1 MTQLILKKDLPK
13 TKMDALLNFLRVWDI
28 EVELKNEKV
37 LPKVKVEEVTLMSE
51 KSLAIDWLTAEED
64 KAWKNL

>member
-28 EVELKNEKV
+28 EVELKNDKV
-37 LPKVKVEEVTLMSE
+37 QHKVKIDEVTLLSE
-51 KSLAIDWLTAEED
+51 KSLAKDWLTPEED
-64 KAWKNL
+64 KAWQDL